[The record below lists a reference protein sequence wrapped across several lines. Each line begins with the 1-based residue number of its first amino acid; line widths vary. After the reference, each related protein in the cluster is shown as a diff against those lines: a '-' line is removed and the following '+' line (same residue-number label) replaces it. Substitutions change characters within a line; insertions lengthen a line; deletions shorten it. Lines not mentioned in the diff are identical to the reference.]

1 MNWKPS
7 NCFYFHLEKSI
18 PKVDITESKIIQSL
32 TPNQTVE
39 VTYNSNLVLR
49 CKLTFEANDELNDKY
64 VNVEL
69 RKEGEILAQ
78 RTKLKYEDADNVTL
92 DHKINNTEVDN
103 GGVYTCLSEMVLRQK
118 KFISSQ
124 YVKLT
129 RKSLVVAL

>member
-1 MNWKPS
+1 M
-7 NCFYFHLEKSI
+7 
-18 PKVDITESKIIQSL
+18 
-32 TPNQTVE
+32 
-39 VTYNSNLVLR
+39 LR
-49 CKLTFEANDELNDKY
+49 CKLTFEANGELNDKY

-78 RTKLKYEDADNVTL
+78 RTKLKYEDADNFTL